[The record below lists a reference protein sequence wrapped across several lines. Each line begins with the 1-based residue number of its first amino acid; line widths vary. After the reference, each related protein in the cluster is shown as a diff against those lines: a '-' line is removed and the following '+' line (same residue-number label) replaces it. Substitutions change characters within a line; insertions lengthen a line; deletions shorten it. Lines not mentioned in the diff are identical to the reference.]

1 MIRPKYRFLF
11 GLLFLA
17 LGLLLADHQNLLADS
32 CDGPAKS
39 RGTVSGARFSIK
51 VGQRMLDQG
60 KFSMAAKFLD
70 RVAGFC
76 ERSAGRANVAEAA
89 SLASYAHERMGDKAR
104 AIRYAE
110 QAERILEA
118 IPPGHVDHSRS
129 RPVLKWVKSGLARLR
144 PSGRV
149 REANLLG
156 APPFNESL
164 FPPSYRTRTR
174 KAARRA
180 PTRRKQASGRTG
192 TVRVVS
198 SPSQAAV
205 VLDGK
210 WKGRTPILLLGLK
223 PGKHRLKVRKK
234 GYREESRILRL
245 APRARLSLDFRMKRR
260 GRERAEKSKPAPPRR
275 EKAPAK
281 RRRLGKISVSR
292 KPAPAKNPPRAPTKK
307 VVVAEGLRTSEEKT
321 GQEVS
326 YRLPGALPQ
335 VFEESAP
342 AGGERVIDKIPAIPV
357 KGSARPPVV
366 RVVFVKSVAT
376 KSGWPVGKVVPITEV
391 PVFLR
396 KGSMPPEPVFD
407 IPAPKPPEKKSVP
420 KKPRVIKRKPSRR
433 KVIVFDADASR
444 KPAKPVVR
452 RPSIWKARWPQM
464 SMMGL
469 GLLCL
474 AGAFTGWRKR
484 RQFFD
489 EGAES
494 SKIGIRDLDE
504 EDQSETPSETG
515 DIPSDEALDAAPPPD
530 DMDASDALDAEEEPF
545 SGGEVVETPDEA
557 EGEAEAEAEGD
568 DASEGANLAAAEEED
583 PEAEIGSE
591 EETEPTVQESG

>member
-1 MIRPKYRFLF
+1 MIRPKHRFLI
-11 GLLFLA
+11 GLLILVPGF
-17 LGLLLADHQNLLADS
+17 LLAVGGGLSAGS

-39 RGTVSGARFSIK
+39 RGTVSEARFSIK
-51 VGQRMLDQG
+51 VGQRMLEQG
-60 KFSMAAKFLD
+60 KFSMATKFLD

-76 ERSAGRANVAEAA
+76 ERSAGRANVVEAA

-118 IPPGHVDHSRS
+118 IPRGHVDHSRS

-164 FPPSYRTRTR
+164 FPPSYRAR
-174 KAARRA
+174 KLARRA
-180 PTRRKQASGRTG
+180 PDRRKQASGRTG
-192 TVRVVS
+192 TVRIVS
-198 SPSQAAV
+198 SPGQAAV

-223 PGKHRLKVRKK
+223 PGKHQLKIRKK

-245 APRARLSLDFRMKRR
+245 APDARLSLVFRMERR
-260 GRERAEKSKPAPPRR
+260 GRGKERAGKAKPAPPRR
-275 EKAPAK
+275 RKAPAK
-281 RRRLGKISVSR
+281 RRRLGKKSVSR
-292 KPAPAKNPPRAPTKK
+292 KPAPAKNPPRAPTEK
-307 VVVAEGLRTSEEKT
+307 VVVADGLRAAEEKT
-321 GQEVS
+321 GQGVS
-326 YRLPGALPQ
+326 YRLPDALPQ

-420 KKPRVIKRKPSRR
+420 EKPRVKKRKPSRR

-504 EDQSETPSETG
+504 EDQSETPSET
-515 DIPSDEALDAAPPPD
+515 DDLPSDEEIDAAPPPETL
-530 DMDASDALDAEEEPF
+530 DASDALEAEEEPF

-557 EGEAEAEAEGD
+557 EGEAEGD
-568 DASEGANLAAAEEED
+568 DASDGADVAAAEEED

-591 EETEPTVQESG
+591 EETEPAVQEAG